1 MNSHLSLQL
10 DCENRYIYFHCKS
23 EVVDRDASYSWS
35 GIDDDGDDWSVEYLS
50 TLLLVAV
57 VRKRRDM
64 TLERLIS
71 QEYPWS
77 MDYNYMSIVA
87 VPIVLCGCVLWLV
100 LDDVETGANVTT
112 PSCLNIKC
120 QRYSNNGRA

>member
-64 TLERLIS
+64 TLERLIN

-77 MDYNYMSIVA
+77 MDYNYMFCA
-87 VPIVLCGCVLWLV
+87 VCVLLLV

-120 QRYSNNGRA
+120 QRYSNNCRALYS

>member
-23 EVVDRDASYSWS
+23 EVVDRDASYYWS
-35 GIDDDGDDWSVEYLS
+35 GIDDDDDDWSVEYLS

-64 TLERLIS
+64 TLERLIN

-77 MDYNYMSIVA
+77 MDYNYMFCA
-87 VPIVLCGCVLWLV
+87 VCVLLLV

-120 QRYSNNGRA
+120 QRYSNNCRALYS